1 MGNIEEKIEP
11 KEVVVEATK
20 KPPFELMKSVGSAI
34 MSDTPR
40 WAKIVR
46 LLSIGLIAT
55 GLALSSANPITLP
68 AAIAVLIPYGGTMEL
83 VGTIAATIVQFT
95 TKKE

>member
-1 MGNIEEKIEP
+1 MEDNYEKFEP
-11 KEVVVEATK
+11 LTPKVSPTK
-20 KPPFELMKSVGSAI
+20 SPSMQLMKSVSTAI
-34 MSDTPR
+34 MSDTPK

>member
-1 MGNIEEKIEP
+1 MEDDYKLFEP
-11 KEVVVEATK
+11 NTQKANPTK
-20 KPPFELMKSVGSAI
+20 NPIYGLMKSTGAAI
-34 MSDTPR
+34 MSDTPK